1 MEHADWSKRMKT
13 NRENNICVMRL
24 LVMFNDTFSKMIG
37 LNARPKVI
45 MKFLYEDK
53 TNQTFK

>member
-13 NRENNICVMRL
+13 NGENNIFVMRL